1 MDPTEASAQPA
12 HLAGTPAPVPACGPG
27 RFVSVDAL
35 RGFDMVWIIGGAEVV
50 RSFAVMTGQNWLVP
64 QMEHIDWAGLHFY
77 DLIFPLFIFIVGV
90 SLVFSLSKTLSQFGR
105 AEALRRVF
113 RRSVLLYLLGFI
125 FSGGFKNPWPELHF
139 AGVLQRIAAAYFFA
153 ALIFCFFNRR
163 GMIAWCVALLV
174 GYDAVM
180 SLVPMRDIH
189 LDNKTFD
196 LIAAQTGERV
206 PMRIF
211 LGTTN
216 WVSAKFTRDYNV
228 ANQVDFLHLPGFK
241 GYEYYD
247 PDGLLSTIP
256 VVATCL
262 LGVFA
267 GLLLKSSMMDRMK
280 LFYLLLGGVILL
292 NLGLIWA
299 LHFPVVKRL
308 WSPSYVL
315 VSGGLSAIALA
326 AFYWLADMA
335 RFQKWCA
342 PFVWVGMNSITIYFS
357 KCLVDYTTLGS
368 RLAGGDIK
376 HFLNA
381 RLSGLGDFMVSC
393 IGLALALWLCRFL
406 YVRKVFLRL

>member
-1 MDPTEASAQPA
+1 M
-12 HLAGTPAPVPACGPG
+12 
-27 RFVSVDAL
+27 DAL
-35 RGFDMVWIIGGAEVV
+35 RGFDMIWIIGGAELV
-50 RSFAVMTGQNWLVP
+50 RAFAVMTGQSWLVP

-90 SLVFSLSKTLSQFGR
+90 SLVFSLSKTIAEFGR
-105 AEALRRVF
+105 GEALKRIF
-113 RRSVLLYLLGFI
+113 RRSVLLYLLGFV
-125 FSGGFKNPWPELHF
+125 FSGGFKNTWPDIHF

-153 ALIFCFFNRR
+153 ALLFCFFSRR
-163 GMIAWCVALLV
+163 GLIVWCVALLV

-180 SLVPMRDIH
+180 SFVPMRDIH
-189 LDNKTFD
+189 LDQKTFD
-196 LIAAQTGERV
+196 QIAARTGEKD
-206 PMRIF
+206 PMNAF
-211 LGTTN
+211 LSTTN
-216 WVSAKFTRDYNV
+216 WVSGKFSRGYNV
-228 ANQVDFLHLPGFK
+228 ANQVDFLYLPGFK

-267 GLLLKSSMMDRMK
+267 GLLLSSTMSDRLK
-280 LFYLLLGGVILL
+280 LLYLLAGGVILL

-308 WSPSYVL
+308 WSPSYVP

-326 AFYWLADMA
+326 VFYWLIDVAGWQ
-335 RFQKWCA
+335 RWCA

-357 KCLVDYTTLGS
+357 TCLVSYTALGG
-368 RLAGGDIK
+368 RLTGGSVK

-381 RLSGLGDFMVSC
+381 HLAGSGDFLTIC